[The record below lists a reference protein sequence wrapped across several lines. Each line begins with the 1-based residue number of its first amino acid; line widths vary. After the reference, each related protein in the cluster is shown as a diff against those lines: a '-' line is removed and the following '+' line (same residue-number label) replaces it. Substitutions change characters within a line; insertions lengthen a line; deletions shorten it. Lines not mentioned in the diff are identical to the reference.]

1 MAEHDDEGTDPTD
14 EVDPS
19 EIDPRVESDVP
30 ADPAEAVAA
39 EVEEMDEAA
48 EAVEAEAA
56 GVDRA
61 EGPPDEELVDD
72 VEPVELLHGVP
83 VTRPRGQVVLHPARD
98 EYHELV
104 ATLRSEGYWTCV
116 DLCGVDY
123 LGHGGDRKLPATVSP
138 ERFEVVVVL
147 RNHRARDAVR
157 LRVQVPADEPSVASV
172 FDLHPGAENPEREA
186 WDMFG
191 ITFEGHPDMTR
202 ILMPDDWD
210 GHPLRKDFA
219 VGRIP
224 VQFKGVS
231 NSR

>member
-1 MAEHDDEGTDPTD
+1 MAEQEDEGTDPTD

-30 ADPAEAVAA
+30 AEPSEAVEA
-39 EVEEMDEAA
+39 EVEKMDEAA

-56 GVDRA
+56 GVERA
-61 EGPPDEELVDD
+61 GGPPDEELVEES
-72 VEPVELLHGVP
+72 VQVELLHGVP
-83 VTRPRGQVVLHPARD
+83 VTRPRGEVVLHPGRD
-98 EYHELV
+98 EYHQLV
-104 ATLRSEGYWTCV
+104 STLRGEGYWTCV

-123 LGHGGDRKLPATVSP
+123 LGHDGDRGLPATVTG

-147 RNHRARDAVR
+147 RNHRARDVVR
-157 LRVQVPADEPSVASV
+157 LRLQVPADDSGVPSLVDV
-172 FDLHPGAENPEREA
+172 HPAVESSEREA

-191 ITFEGHPDMTR
+191 ITFEGHPDLTR

-231 NSR
+231 NAR